1 MSQQL
6 LGIIKLVL
14 AISPDAAKTLIVAIR
29 PNVIQELNNQIAKEF
44 EILNDIVVPSMYDV
58 ERINDLTM
66 VRNLIGIIN
75 E

>member
-1 MSQQL
+1 MNHQL

-14 AISPDAAKTLIVAIR
+14 AISPDAAKTLIAAIR
-29 PNVIQELNNQIAKEF
+29 PDVIQELTDQIASEF

-66 VRNLIGIIN
+66 VRNLIGTAN